1 MLIVHPR
8 LYRLAA
14 GLSAGV
20 MLLGL
25 LGIQQHPAW
34 LAGLFL
40 LAMVVTGIPH
50 GATDHLVDANLQAR
64 AGKPFSWRRFIVR
77 YLLTMLCYGLV
88 WWYLPGLALLM
99 FLGMSVYHFGQSQ
112 VLYVRW
118 LAHDGRKRLLG
129 LAWGVLVLGSLL
141 LLHLPEVL
149 TLLGSLISLPWQEA
163 EIASAGGGLVAAS
176 GLVLAGMWIRAVQT
190 GAMLPAELGREIL
203 ALALLLGAFWLGG
216 LWLGF
221 ALYFGVWHS
230 LSSVLAEIECL
241 RASQPYGWRQ
251 WIRDAV
257 PFSVVSFA
265 GIGLLLLAGW
275 WLGERLPLVLL
286 FFIAI
291 STLTLPHAWYMERL
305 YGGSGK
311 RG

>member
-8 LYRLAA
+8 LYKLAV
-14 GLSAGV
+14 GLSVAV

-25 LGIQQHPAW
+25 LGIREHVAW
-34 LAGLFL
+34 QGGLFL

-50 GATDHLVDANLQAR
+50 GATDHLVDASLQAR
-64 AGKPFSWRRFIVR
+64 AGTPFSWRRFLVR
-77 YLLTMLCYGLV
+77 YLLTMLGYGLV
-88 WWYLPGLALLM
+88 WLFFPGLALLL
-99 FLGMSVYHFGQSQ
+99 FLAMSVYHFGQSQ

-118 LAHDGRKRLLG
+118 AAGDGRKRLLG
-129 LAWGVLVLGSLL
+129 LAWGLLVLGSLL
-141 LLHLPEVL
+141 LLHLGEVL
-149 TLLGSLISLPWQEA
+149 ELLGALMVVPWPQEVIA
-163 EIASAGGGLVAAS
+163 QTGRVMMIASAVAVAGLWV
-176 GLVLAGMWIRAVQT
+176 RALQT
-190 GAMLPAELGREIL
+190 GAMLRAELLRELL
-203 ALALLLGAFWLGG
+203 ALALLLGAFELGG

-241 RASQPYGWRQ
+241 RAWQPYGWRQ

-275 WLGERLPLVLL
+275 WLGDRLPLVLL

-305 YGGSGK
+305 YGGSDR